1 MFDPECLICCLEG
14 GSACS
19 VHGQVAASDARNAP
33 SDERIVPSVERV
45 VPSDERGAPSDERP
59 EEVFVAKQD
68 REAESQVAVLVA
80 KANILMH
87 KAAALSANASPLCEV
102 KFKRDLACFYGF
114 TALDNFS
121 RSQVGR
127 IIEVLK
133 HEPELLEVKADR
145 LEAIAAK
152 VVSKALL
159 GDANKLP
166 LPKVSVDWFMGYLLM
181 QEKRAERSIEIMG
194 ADPFNQAKH
203 IKLRDIYCQLRSH
216 LARDI
221 YVLHRNV

>member
-19 VHGQVAASDARNAP
+19 VHGQVAASNERIAP
-33 SDERIVPSVERV
+33 SN
-45 VPSDERGAPSDERP
+45 ERP
-59 EEVFVAKQD
+59 EAVFVAKQD

-102 KFKRDLACFYGF
+102 QFKRDLACFYGF

-127 IIEVLK
+127 IIEVLQA
-133 HEPELLEVKADR
+133 EPELLEVKADR
-145 LEAIAAK
+145 LEALAAK

-166 LPKVSVDWFMGYLLM
+166 LPKVSVDWFLGYLQM
-181 QEKRAERSIEIMG
+181 QEKRAERSIEMMS
-194 ADPFNQAKH
+194 ADPVNQAKH
-203 IKLRDIYCQLRSH
+203 IKRRDIYCQLRTN

-221 YVLHRNV
+221 YARNN

>member
-19 VHGQVAASDARNAP
+19 VHGQVAASD
-33 SDERIVPSVERV
+33 ERIAPSVERV
-45 VPSDERGAPSDERP
+45 APSDERP

-87 KAAALSANASPLCEV
+87 KAAALSADASPLCEV

-127 IIEVLK
+127 IIEVLQA
-133 HEPELLEVKADR
+133 EPELLEVKADR

-166 LPKVSVDWFMGYLLM
+166 LPKVSVDWFLGYLLM

-203 IKLRDIYCQLRSH
+203 IKLRDIYCQLRTH

>member
-14 GSACS
+14 GSVCS
-19 VHGQVAASDARNAP
+19 VHGQVAASNARIAL
-33 SDERIVPSVERV
+33 SVERGAPSVERV
-45 VPSDERGAPSDERP
+45 VPSDESTA

-80 KANILMH
+80 QANILMH

-127 IIEVLK
+127 IIEVLQA
-133 HEPELLEVKADR
+133 EPELLEVKADR

-203 IKLRDIYCQLRSH
+203 IKLRDIYCQLRTH